1 MGKAVK
7 DLQGVRMD
15 VFPPVIMLIK
25 GLKAL
30 EQGPFSLVQI
40 MPGFRRFLSQ
50 ILPQHDP
57 GPAHPGACPGLE
69 PQQAVSEGPGMFLG
83 LWPVRL
89 DVADMSLV
97 RSLLPHPGHSGEV
110 VVENISSSLTF
121 PQFSHRYS

>member
-1 MGKAVK
+1 
-7 DLQGVRMD
+7 MD
-15 VFPPVIMLIK
+15 VSSPVITLIK

-40 MPGFRRFLSQ
+40 ILAFGRSLSQ

-69 PQQAVSEGPGMFLG
+69 PQQAVSEGPGMLLG

-97 RSLLPHPGHSGEV
+97 RSLLPHPGHSGAD

-121 PQFSHRYS
+121 PQFSHLYS